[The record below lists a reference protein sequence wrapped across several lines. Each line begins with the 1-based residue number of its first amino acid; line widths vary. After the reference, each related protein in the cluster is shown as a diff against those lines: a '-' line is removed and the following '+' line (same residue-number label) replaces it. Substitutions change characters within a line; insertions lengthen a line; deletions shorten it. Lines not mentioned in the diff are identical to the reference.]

1 MLAGSKTQQPAFAH
15 QQTAISQLHPS
26 SQLVQLWD
34 VCVSS
39 TSATEAS
46 AAAAIRLA
54 ASCSLMSQSNLGA
67 VLPLL
72 ESIVAQAQA
81 PAQLRETAFA
91 GLDRAVLP
99 SSFRCLLGA
108 SAVNVTLCSLSSV
121 TLCKLHLCW
130 QLTAPPPL
138 LAVHSTSTC
147 LSKL

>member
-1 MLAGSKTQQPAFAH
+1 MLAGSRAQQPASAH
-15 QQTAISQLHPS
+15 QQTLSSRLHPAS
-26 SQLVQLWD
+26 KLVQLWD

-67 VLPLL
+67 VMPLL

-91 GLDRAVLP
+91 GLDLAVLP
-99 SSFRCLLGA
+99 SSFMRLLGE
-108 SAVNVTLCSLSSV
+108 SAGDVRLC
-121 TLCKLHLCW
+121 
-130 QLTAPPPL
+130 
-138 LAVHSTSTC
+138 
-147 LSKL
+147 